1 MEDRLLFTWEEVQ
14 RYFPP
19 ERVAALRRQLVEEHR
34 RGTSVENLA
43 AKYRMSRTTVHN
55 TLRRYRDA
63 KALCDFLDQPRV
75 PKNPHR
81 KVTQKHVELVQQIW
95 LEEKSRLKG
104 PGGPS
109 WPN

>member
-1 MEDRLLFTWEEVQ
+1 MEDLLPFTWEEVQ

-19 ERVAALRRQLVEEHR
+19 ERVAALRQQLVEEHR
-34 RGTSVENLA
+34 RGATVAGLA

-55 TLRRYRDA
+55 TPRRYKEARE
-63 KALCDFLDQPRV
+63 LRDFLDQPKA

-81 KVTQKHVELVQQIW
+81 KVTPEHVELVRQMW